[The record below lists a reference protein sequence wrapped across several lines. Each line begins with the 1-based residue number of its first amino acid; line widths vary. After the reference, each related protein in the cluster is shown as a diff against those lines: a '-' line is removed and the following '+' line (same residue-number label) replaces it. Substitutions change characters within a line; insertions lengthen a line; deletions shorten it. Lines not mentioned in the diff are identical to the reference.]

1 MEQPP
6 LARAY
11 RIETERLIIRCYEPS
26 DAQGMHEAIIR
37 STEHLLPWLPW
48 VQHEPKTL
56 EDRLGLIR
64 LFRGQFDLGLDYTFG
79 IFEKEKGA
87 YIGGTGLHTRIG
99 KNAREIGYW
108 IDVNHIGKGYA
119 TEAVT
124 GLLRTAFDIEHLS
137 RIEIRCDPVNTRSR
151 HVPEKLG
158 FRMEGIIQ
166 RTLYDNLVDTMIWAI
181 SKEDYAASPM
191 RRILVKAFDLAGNRL
206 LLR

>member
-1 MEQPP
+1 MEQKE

-11 RIETERLIIRCYEPS
+11 KIETERLIIRCYEPA
-26 DAQGMHEAIIR
+26 DAPGMHAAITR

-48 VQHEPKTL
+48 VQHEPRTL

-79 IFEKEKGA
+79 IFEKEKNT

-99 KNAREIGYW
+99 RNAREIGYW
-108 IDVNHIGKGYA
+108 IDVDHIGKGYA
-119 TEAVT
+119 TEAVSV
-124 GLLRTAFDIEHLS
+124 LVKTAFDIEGLS
-137 RIEIRCDPVNTRSR
+137 RIEIRCDPVNVRSR

-166 RTLYDNLVDTMIWAI
+166 RTLYDNFVDTMIWAMT
-181 SKEDYAASPM
+181 KEDYAANPVRHTPM
-191 RRILVKAFDLAGNRL
+191 QAFDLAGTPL
-206 LLR
+206 Q